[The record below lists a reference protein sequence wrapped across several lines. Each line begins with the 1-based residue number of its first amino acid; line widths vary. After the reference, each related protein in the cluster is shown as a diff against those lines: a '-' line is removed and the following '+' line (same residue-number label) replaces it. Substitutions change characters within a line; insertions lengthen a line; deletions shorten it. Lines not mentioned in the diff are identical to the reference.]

1 MQFPLPPFDGKTK
14 AECNYYSWT
23 ATGSGYQSESDND
36 ARRRKEKRK
45 ESRCMTLYSVPFFWL
60 FLVASLTR
68 LPRMCKANMQCIGRA
83 VTGNP
88 FPAGLLDIQGVLA

>member
-36 ARRRKEKRK
+36 AKEEGKK
-45 ESRCMTLYSVPFFWL
+45 KGK
-60 FLVASLTR
+60 
-68 LPRMCKANMQCIGRA
+68 KAD
-83 VTGNP
+83 V
-88 FPAGLLDIQGVLA
+88 